1 VAVCRPPGHHAEPP
15 SASSADALRP
25 PPSIAEQLSLAE
37 AVCAVR
43 GQGRGVFVSWAGGV
57 WKSGLADRPWLRAGA
72 GAAPGLGGLRVRGDG
87 ILCVPHER
95 LGKAT
100 P

>member
-43 GQGRGVFVSWAGGV
+43 GQGRGVFVSWAGGGVGRAV
-57 WKSGLADRPWLRAGA
+57 WLTGRGCAQGQAPRPDWADCACGA
-72 GAAPGLGGLRVRGDG
+72 MGFCACRTKG
-87 ILCVPHER
+87 
-95 LGKAT
+95 
-100 P
+100 